1 MPALCR
7 SVDRAILNGTQDM
20 AAFCQCPDVSHCLPL
35 SAIDE
40 KLKRIIGV
48 WDTLPE
54 RIRTEVEALCLEPAS
69 LDDSN

>member
-1 MPALCR
+1 
-7 SVDRAILNGTQDM
+7 M